1 LSTNNGYNL
10 LTVCNSSYSVFLDI
24 WLRSLHK
31 NINMELVKNVYIVD
45 TGMSEEQMSFAKQFD
60 SVKIIQ
66 TNIDGNSSSVHDQGW
81 KNSTF
86 CKLGHIKKVLISDR
100 TPCLFVDV
108 DCIFVKDFL
117 EFLEAV
123 RKLECDIIVC
133 DTSCRKQ
140 PSSSRYI
147 GSFYCFLNNKK
158 DTIKFLKNWEDKIN
172 NDKTIKTNW
181 RESPALTKTMR
192 EYGIKS
198 KKTNPLSLT
207 MIDLSK
213 ASKEKI
219 KIAMLPESL
228 FCRIIHSTEL
238 PDNKDPYIIHMKSD
252 KSIGLSTINERINSA
267 HAKKY
272 VKEYLN
278 V

>member
-1 LSTNNGYNL
+1 
-10 LTVCNSSYSVFLDI
+10 
-24 WLRSLHK
+24 
-31 NINMELVKNVYIVD
+31 MELVKNVYIVD
-45 TGMSEEQMSFAKQFD
+45 TGMSEEQISFAKQFD

-86 CKLGHIKKVLISDR
+86 CKLEHIKKVLISDR

-117 EFLEAV
+117 EFLETV

-140 PSSSRYI
+140 ACVRYI
-147 GSFYCFLNNKK
+147 GSFYCFLNSHQ
-158 DTIKFLKNWEDKIN
+158 
-172 NDKTIKTNW
+172 KTINFLDTWENKIKTDKSITTAW
-181 RESPALTKTMR
+181 RESPALTKTIHQH
-192 EYGIKS
+192 GIEGVI
-198 KKTNPLSLT
+198 TNPLSINVLSKNVSS
-207 MIDLSK
+207 DLSESFK
-213 ASKEKI
+213 GVYEFNEKEI
-219 KIAMLPESL
+219 KIALFPESL
-228 FCRIIHSTEL
+228 FCRVINSMEL